1 MKKIVGGISMQW
13 DLGKIWGDGWVFYFI
28 TIVIFGLG
36 LGCEVCA
43 LYKTNRKFQVL
54 AKNLKILEDNKN
66 KGISFKGL
74 EKWFKENLLAE
85 KVDPIDSKF
94 RLQQYPREI
103 AVIPRSSLRF
113 IPPILTAIGV
123 LGTFWG
129 MSAGLMG
136 VEINA
141 NDVKQSLNSASTL
154 IEGMKTAF
162 FTSLLGLGT
171 STALSAILALTD
183 KWRRVECY
191 KLRQDLDDIAV
202 LETPERAMSRLNFD
216 STADAAR
223 QLSELATQF
232 NAEAIGA
239 AVGKA
244 IAEKFDD
251 IVELR
256 LAPTFT
262 QIADSQLRLE
272 KLTND
277 QREVL
282 ANLIGNMRTELIVP
296 VTERLDQS
304 SSLLNR
310 SAEVLESASNAI
322 QVLNEDLAGIALRLA
337 EASVTLECFQRQT
350 LVQLMQFANSLQD
363 TLTQFQTATRDVLV
377 DTATEIREGT
387 NAILT
392 QAQMTFQEQNDILRT
407 VGQETSGLMISARKS
422 LESSL
427 TNIDT
432 RLQQMSDTTQQQLET
447 FQVAYQRNLQE
458 FFDRQNNLLEESLG
472 KQRDGLAGV
481 VRELD
486 GIFQKEYERRKELT
500 NDITSRVKEIQEV
513 TEYVHNAATSIA
525 QLGSAVESSHAAR
538 IEQLTEISRSVGD
551 QIDRLEKGNRQLTD
565 NYQVSMQSLE
575 QMLQQMIDG
584 EQNFFRDAD
593 SAMAKVSGGLLEAA
607 NILVEVN
614 RESRGK

>member
-1 MKKIVGGISMQW
+1 MQW
-13 DLGKIWGDGWVFYFI
+13 DLGKIWGDGWVFYVP
-28 TIVIFGLG
+28 TIAIFLG
-36 LGCEVCA
+36 GCCWEWFKS
-43 LYKTNRKFQVL
+43 YQPKKKEFDVL
-54 AKNLKILEDNKN
+54 EDNLKILKDNKN
-66 KGISFKGL
+66 EGISFKDH
-74 EKWFKENLLAE
+74 EKWFKEHLLSE
-85 KVDPIDSKF
+85 KADPNDHKF

-103 AVIPRSSLRF
+103 VVIPRTSLRF
-113 IPPILTAIGV
+113 LPPILTALGV
-123 LGTFWG
+123 LGTFYG
-129 MSAGLMG
+129 MSVGLMG
-136 VEINA
+136 VKIDAGNVE
-141 NDVKQSLNSASTL
+141 KSLNSAITL

-171 STALSAILALTD
+171 STILSAILAYTD
-183 KWRRVECY
+183 KLRRYKCY
-191 KLRQDLDDIAV
+191 NLRNQLDKIAV

-216 STADAAR
+216 STAEAAK
-223 QLSELATQF
+223 QLSGLASQF

-337 EASVTLECFQRQT
+337 EASVTLEGFQRQT

-481 VRELD
+481 VNNLNVV
-486 GIFQKEYERRKELT
+486 FQEEYQRRNEISEDLSLK
-500 NDITSRVKEIQEV
+500 VKEIQNATTSVSQLVDSMEV
-513 TEYVHNAATSIA
+513 SYPIKMSQLESISRIVGS
-525 QLGSAVESSHAAR
+525 QL
-538 IEQLTEISRSVGD
+538 EQLEISNNKLHDG
-551 QIDRLEKGNRQLTD
+551 
-565 NYQVSMQSLE
+565 YQVSMESLGK
-575 QMLQQMIDG
+575 MLQEMIDG
-584 EQNFFRDAD
+584 EQNFFKKAD
-593 SAMAKVSGGLLEAA
+593 SSMAKVSSGLLEAA
-607 NILVEVN
+607 NVLVEVN
-614 RESRGK
+614 REARGK

>member
-1 MKKIVGGISMQW
+1 MQW
-13 DLGKIWGDGWVFYFI
+13 DLWIKIWNDGWIFYVI
-28 TIVIFGLG
+28 TIVIFGSGCLYEWLG
-36 LGCEVCA
+36 SYRPKIKE
-43 LYKTNRKFQVL
+43 FDIL
-54 AKNLKILEDNKN
+54 AKNLKTLEGNKT
-66 KGISFKGL
+66 KGILPETEWVKT
-74 EKWFKENLLAE
+74 WFKEHLLSK
-85 KVDPIDSKF
+85 KVDPNDRKF

-136 VEINA
+136 VKIDA
-141 NDVKQSLNSASTL
+141 NNVNQSLNSAITL

-171 STALSAILALTD
+171 STALSAILAGTD
-183 KWRRVECY
+183 KWRRDRCY
-191 KLRQDLDDIAV
+191 KLRQQLDEVAT
-202 LETPERAMSRLNFD
+202 LETTEKVMARLNFD
-216 STADAAR
+216 STAEAAK
-223 QLSELATQF
+223 QLSGLAGQF

-282 ANLIGNMRTELIVP
+282 ANLVGDMRTELIVP

-304 SSLLNR
+304 ASLLNR

-322 QVLNEDLAGIALRLA
+322 QVLNQDLAGIALKLA
-337 EASVTLECFQRQT
+337 DASANLEGFQKKT
-350 LVQLMQFANSLQD
+350 LVQLMQFSNSLKG

-387 NAILT
+387 KAILT
-392 QAQMTFQEQNDILRT
+392 QAQTTFQEQNGILTT
-407 VGQETSGLMISARKS
+407 VGQQASDLMNSAKNSLVTSLSG
-422 LESSL
+422 
-427 TNIDT
+427 IDN
-432 RLQQMSDTTQQQLET
+432 RLQEMSNSTQQQLQE
-447 FQVAYQRNLQE
+447 FQTAYQYNLRE

-481 VRELD
+481 VNNLNVV
-486 GIFQKEYERRKELT
+486 FQEEYQRRQEISADLSLK
-500 NDITSRVKEIQEV
+500 VKEIQNATTSVSQLVNSMEV
-513 TEYVHNAATSIA
+513 SHPIKMA
-525 QLGSAVESSHAAR
+525 QL
-538 IEQLTEISRSVGD
+538 EQISRIVGS
-551 QIDRLEKGNRQLTD
+551 QIEHLQISNNKLHDG
-565 NYQVSMQSLE
+565 YQESMQSLE
-575 QMLQQMIDG
+575 KMLQQIIDG
-584 EQNFFRDAD
+584 EQNFFKDAD

>member
-1 MKKIVGGISMQW
+1 MQW
-13 DLGKIWGDGWVFYFI
+13 DLWIKIWNDGWIFYVI
-28 TIVIFGLG
+28 TIVIFGSGCLYEWLG
-36 LGCEVCA
+36 SYRPKMNE
-43 LYKTNRKFQVL
+43 FDIL
-54 AKNLKILEDNKN
+54 ANNLKILKDNRT
-66 KGISFKGL
+66 KGVLLKT
-74 EKWFKENLLAE
+74 EWFKEHLLSE
-85 KVDPIDSKF
+85 KVDPNDGKF

-103 AVIPRSSLRF
+103 AVIPRTSLRF
-113 IPPILTAIGV
+113 VPPILTAIGV
-123 LGTFWG
+123 LGTFYG

-136 VEINA
+136 VKINA
-141 NDVKQSLNSASTL
+141 NDVNQSLSSAITL
-154 IEGMKTAF
+154 IDGMKTAF
-162 FTSLLGLGT
+162 VTSLLGLGT
-171 STALSAILALTD
+171 STILSAILAWTD
-183 KWRRVECY
+183 KLRRDKCY
-191 KLRQDLDDIAV
+191 KLRQQLDAIAV

-216 STADAAR
+216 STAEAAK
-223 QLSELATQF
+223 QLSGLASQF

-244 IAEKFDD
+244 IAQQFDV
-251 IVELR
+251 IVESR
-256 LAPTFT
+256 LAPTFN

-304 SSLLNR
+304 ASLLNR

-322 QVLNEDLAGIALRLA
+322 QVLNQDLAGIALKLA
-337 EASVTLECFQRQT
+337 DASANLEGFQKKT
-350 LVQLMQFANSLQD
+350 LVQLMQFSNSLKV
-363 TLTQFQTATRDVLV
+363 TLTQFQTATQEVLV
-377 DTATEIREGT
+377 GTAREIRDGT
-387 NAILT
+387 KEILT

-427 TNIDT
+427 ANIDT

-447 FQVAYQRNLQE
+447 FRVDYQRNLKE

-481 VRELD
+481 VNNLNVV
-486 GIFQKEYERRKELT
+486 FQEEYQRRKEISEDL
-500 NDITSRVKEIQEV
+500 SLRVQEIQ
-513 TEYVHNAATSIA
+513 NATRAVAKLVNSVELSHPVRMT
-525 QLGSAVESSHAAR
+525 QLE
-538 IEQLTEISRSVGD
+538 EISRNVGD

-575 QMLQQMIDG
+575 KMLQQMIDG
-584 EQNFFRDAD
+584 EQNFFKQAD
-593 SAMAKVSGGLLEAA
+593 SSMSKVAGGLLEAA

>member
-1 MKKIVGGISMQW
+1 MQW
-13 DLGKIWGDGWVFYFI
+13 DWGKIWIDGWIFYAT
-28 TIVIFGLG
+28 TIAIFLIGLG
-36 LGCEVCA
+36 YEVFT
-43 LYKTNRKFQVL
+43 LYKTNQKFQDL
-54 AKNLKILEDNKN
+54 IKNLKLLEDNKT
-66 KGISFKGL
+66 KGGSLKTR
-74 EKWFKENLLAE
+74 WFKEHLLSDKA
-85 KVDPIDSKF
+85 DPNNGKF

-103 AVIPRSSLRF
+103 AVIPRTSLRF

-171 STALSAILALTD
+171 STLLSAFLAWTD
-183 KWRRVECY
+183 KLRRDRCY
-191 KLRQDLDDIAV
+191 ELRRDLDAIAV
-202 LETPERAMSRLNFD
+202 LETPERVMSRLNFD
-216 STADAAR
+216 STAEAAK
-223 QLSELATQF
+223 QLSGLASQF
-232 NAEAIGA
+232 NAEAIGE
-239 AVGKA
+239 AVGRA
-244 IAEKFDD
+244 IAEKFDA

-272 KLTND
+272 KLTDD

-282 ANLIGNMRTELIVP
+282 ANLIGHMRTELIVP

-304 SSLLNR
+304 ASLLNR

-322 QVLNEDLAGIALRLA
+322 QVLNQDLAGIALKLA
-337 EASVTLECFQRQT
+337 DASANLEGFQKKT
-350 LVQLMQFANSLQD
+350 LVQLMQFSNSLKV
-363 TLTQFQTATRDVLV
+363 TLTQFQTATQEVLV
-377 DTATEIREGT
+377 GTAREIRDGT
-387 NAILT
+387 KEILT

-481 VRELD
+481 VNNLNVV
-486 GIFQKEYERRKELT
+486 FQEEYQRRKEISEDL
-500 NDITSRVKEIQEV
+500 SLKVKEIQNATTSVSQLVNSMEV
-513 TEYVHNAATSIA
+513 SHPIKMA
-525 QLGSAVESSHAAR
+525 QLESISRIVGSQL
-538 IEQLTEISRSVGD
+538 EQLEISNNKLHDG
-551 QIDRLEKGNRQLTD
+551 
-565 NYQVSMQSLE
+565 YQVSMESLGK
-575 QMLQQMIDG
+575 MLQQMIDG
-584 EQNFFRDAD
+584 EQNFFKQAD
-593 SAMAKVSGGLLEAA
+593 SSMAKVSGGLLEAA

-614 RESRGK
+614 REARGK

>member
-304 SSLLNR
+304 ASLLNR

-322 QVLNEDLAGIALRLA
+322 QVLNQDLAGIALKLA
-337 EASVTLECFQRQT
+337 EASVTLEGFQKQT
-350 LVQLMQFANSLQD
+350 LVQLMQFSNSLKG
-363 TLTQFQTATRDVLV
+363 TLTQFQTATQEVLV
-377 DTATEIREGT
+377 GTAREIREGT
-387 NAILT
+387 KEILT

-407 VGQETSGLMISARKS
+407 IGQETSGLMISARES
-422 LESSL
+422 LVLSL

-447 FQVAYQRNLQE
+447 FQVAYQRNLKE

-481 VRELD
+481 VNNLNVV
-486 GIFQKEYERRKELT
+486 FQEEYQRRKEISEDL
-500 NDITSRVKEIQEV
+500 SLRVQEIQ
-513 TEYVHNAATSIA
+513 NATRAVAKLVNSVELSHPVRMT
-525 QLGSAVESSHAAR
+525 QLE
-538 IEQLTEISRSVGD
+538 EISRNVGD
-551 QIDRLEKGNRQLTD
+551 QLDRLERGNRQLTD
-565 NYQVSMQSLE
+565 NYQVSIQSLE

-584 EQNFFRDAD
+584 EQNFFKQAD
-593 SAMAKVSGGLLEAA
+593 SSMARVSSGLLDAA
-607 NILVEVN
+607 NVLVEVN
-614 RESRGK
+614 REARGK

>member
-1 MKKIVGGISMQW
+1 MQW

-481 VRELD
+481 VNNLNVV
-486 GIFQKEYERRKELT
+486 FQEEYQRRNEISEDLSLK
-500 NDITSRVKEIQEV
+500 VKEIQNATTSVSQLVDSMEV
-513 TEYVHNAATSIA
+513 SYPIKMSQLESISRIVGS
-525 QLGSAVESSHAAR
+525 QL
-538 IEQLTEISRSVGD
+538 EQLEISNNKLHDG
-551 QIDRLEKGNRQLTD
+551 
-565 NYQVSMQSLE
+565 YQVSMESLGK
-575 QMLQQMIDG
+575 MLQEMIDG
-584 EQNFFRDAD
+584 EQNFFKKAD
-593 SAMAKVSGGLLEAA
+593 SSMAKVSSGLLEAA
-607 NILVEVN
+607 NVLVEVN
-614 RESRGK
+614 REARGK

>member
-1 MKKIVGGISMQW
+1 MQW
-13 DLGKIWGDGWVFYFI
+13 DWGKIWNDGWIFYAV
-28 TIVIFGLG
+28 TISIFLIGFGYELFT
-36 LGCEVCA
+36 LH
-43 LYKTNRKFQVL
+43 KINQKFQGLVN
-54 AKNLKILEDNKN
+54 NLKILKDNKT
-66 KGISFKGL
+66 KGVALKTGWFTEHLLS
-74 EKWFKENLLAE
+74 EKA
-85 KVDPIDSKF
+85 DPIDRKF

-103 AVIPRSSLRF
+103 AIIPRSSLRF

-129 MSAGLMG
+129 MSFGLMG
-136 VEINA
+136 VKINA
-141 NDVKQSLNSASTL
+141 NDVNQSLNSAITL
-154 IEGMKTAF
+154 IDGMKTAF
-162 FTSLLGLGT
+162 FTSLLGLGS
-171 STALSAILALTD
+171 STILSAILAVTD
-183 KWRRVECY
+183 KWRRDRCY
-191 KLRQDLDDIAV
+191 RLRQQLDEVAT
-202 LETPERAMSRLNFD
+202 LETTEKVMARLNFD
-216 STADAAR
+216 STADAAK
-223 QLSELATQF
+223 QLAELAREF
-232 NAEAIGA
+232 NAETIGE
-239 AVGKA
+239 AVGRA
-244 IAEKFDD
+244 IAQQFDV
-251 IVELR
+251 IVESR

-304 SSLLNR
+304 ASLLNR

-322 QVLNEDLAGIALRLA
+322 QVLNQDLAGIALKLA
-337 EASVTLECFQRQT
+337 DASANLEGFQKKT
-350 LVQLMQFANSLQD
+350 LVQLMQFSNSLKG
-363 TLTQFQTATRDVLV
+363 TLTQFQTATQEVLV
-377 DTATEIREGT
+377 GTAKEIREGT
-387 NAILT
+387 KEILT

-407 VGQETSGLMISARKS
+407 VGQETSGLMISAREA
-422 LESSL
+422 LVLSL

-486 GIFQKEYERRKELT
+486 GIFREEYERRKELT

-513 TEYVHNAATSIA
+513 TQYVHKAATSIA
-525 QLGSAVESSHAAR
+525 KLGSAVESSHAAR
-538 IEQLTEISRSVGD
+538 IEQLTEISRNVGD
-551 QIDRLEKGNRQLTD
+551 QVDRLEMGNRKLIE
-565 NYQVSMQSLE
+565 NYQESMQSLE
-575 QMLQQMIDG
+575 QMLKQMIDG
-584 EQNFFRDAD
+584 EQNFFKQAD
-593 SAMAKVSGGLLEAA
+593 SSMAKVSGGLLEAA

>member
-1 MKKIVGGISMQW
+1 MTW
-13 DLGKIWGDGWVFYFI
+13 NWGKVWSDGWIFYSI
-28 TIVIFGLG
+28 TLGIFLIGLIYEYFWS
-36 LGCEVCA
+36 LR
-43 LYKTNRKFQVL
+43 KTRKGFKTL
-54 AKNLKILEDNKN
+54 EENLKFLESNKT
-66 KGISFKGL
+66 KSIPLSG
-74 EKWFKENLLAE
+74 WFGEHLLSAQ
-85 KVDPIDSKF
+85 VDSIDRKF

-103 AVIPRSSLRF
+103 ATIPRTSLRF

-136 VEINA
+136 VKIDA
-141 NDVKQSLNSASTL
+141 NDVNQSLNSAITL

-171 STALSAILALTD
+171 STALSAILAGTD
-183 KWRRVECY
+183 KWRRDRCY
-191 KLRQDLDDIAV
+191 KLRQQLDEVAT
-202 LETPERAMSRLNFD
+202 LETTEKVMARLNFD
-216 STADAAR
+216 STADAAK
-223 QLSELATQF
+223 QLSGLASQF

-251 IVELR
+251 IIELR

-277 QREVL
+277 QRDVL

-304 SSLLNR
+304 ASLLNR

-322 QVLNEDLAGIALRLA
+322 QVLNQDLAGIALKLA
-337 EASVTLECFQRQT
+337 EASVTLEGFQKQT
-350 LVQLMQFANSLQD
+350 LVQLMQFSNSLKA
-363 TLTQFQTATRDVLV
+363 TLTQFQTSTRDVLV

-387 NAILT
+387 KEILT
-392 QAQMTFQEQNDILRT
+392 QAQTTFQEQNGILRT
-407 VGQETSGLMISARKS
+407 VGQETSGLMISARES
-422 LESSL
+422 LVASL

-432 RLQQMSDTTQQQLET
+432 RLQQMSDTTQQQLEA

-472 KQRDGLAGV
+472 KQRDGLTGV

-486 GIFQKEYERRKELT
+486 GIFREEYERRKDLT

-513 TEYVHNAATSIA
+513 TQYVHKAATSIA
-525 QLGSAVESSHAAR
+525 KLGSAVESSHAAR

-551 QIDRLEKGNRQLTD
+551 QIDRLEKGNRQLSD

-607 NILVEVN
+607 NVLVEVN
-614 RESRGK
+614 REARGK

>member
-1 MKKIVGGISMQW
+1 MQW
-13 DLGKIWGDGWVFYFI
+13 DLGKIWNDGWIFYI
-28 TIVIFGLG
+28 PTIAIFGLG
-36 LGCEVCA
+36 CWWEWFKS
-43 LYKTNRKFQVL
+43 YKPKMREFEVL
-54 AKNLKILEDNKN
+54 ANNLTIVKDNKN
-66 KGISFKGL
+66 RGIAPTTA
-74 EKWFKENLLAE
+74 WFKEHFLFE
-85 KVDPIDSKF
+85 KGDPIDQKF
-94 RLQQYPREI
+94 RLQHYPKEI
-103 AVIPRSSLRF
+103 AVIPRTSLRF

-136 VEINA
+136 VKIDA
-141 NDVKQSLNSASTL
+141 NDVNQSLSSAITL
-154 IEGMKTAF
+154 IDGMKTAF
-162 FTSLLGLGT
+162 VTSLLGLGT
-171 STALSAILALTD
+171 STALSAILAVTD
-183 KWRRVECY
+183 KWRRDRCY
-191 KLRQDLDDIAV
+191 KLRQDLDNIAV
-202 LETPERAMSRLNFD
+202 LETSERVMSRMNFD
-216 STADAAR
+216 STAEAAK
-223 QLSELATQF
+223 QLSGLASQF

-244 IAEKFDD
+244 IAQQFDV
-251 IVELR
+251 IVESR

-282 ANLIGNMRTELIVP
+282 ANLIGNMKTELIVP

-304 SSLLNR
+304 ASLLNR

-322 QVLNEDLAGIALRLA
+322 QVLNQDLAGIALKLA
-337 EASVTLECFQRQT
+337 DASANLEGFQKKT
-350 LVQLMQFANSLQD
+350 LVQLMQFSNSLKG
-363 TLTQFQTATRDVLV
+363 TLTQFQTATQEVLV
-377 DTATEIREGT
+377 GTAKEIREGT
-387 NAILT
+387 KEILT

-407 VGQETSGLMISARKS
+407 VGQETSGLMISARES
-422 LESSL
+422 LVLSL

-486 GIFQKEYERRKELT
+486 GIFREEYERRKELT

-513 TEYVHNAATSIA
+513 TQYVHKAATSIA
-525 QLGSAVESSHAAR
+525 KLGSAVESSHAAR

-551 QIDRLEKGNRQLTD
+551 QVDRLEMGNRQLTD

-584 EQNFFRDAD
+584 EQNFFKQAD
-593 SAMAKVSGGLLEAA
+593 SSMAKVSGGLLEAA

>member
-1 MKKIVGGISMQW
+1 MQW
-13 DLGKIWGDGWVFYFI
+13 DWGKIWIDGWVFYAT
-28 TIVIFGLG
+28 TIAIFLIGLG
-36 LGCEVCA
+36 YEVFT
-43 LYKTNRKFQVL
+43 LYKTNQKFQGL
-54 AKNLKILEDNKN
+54 IKNLKFLEDNKT
-66 KGISFKGL
+66 KGISLKGWCR
-74 EKWFKENLLAE
+74 EHLLAE
-85 KVDPIDSKF
+85 KVDPIDRKF

-129 MSAGLMG
+129 MSFGLMG
-136 VEINA
+136 VTINA
-141 NDVKQSLNSASTL
+141 NDVNQSLNSAITL
-154 IEGMKTAF
+154 IDGMKTAF
-162 FTSLLGLGT
+162 FTSLLGLGS
-171 STALSAILALTD
+171 STILSAILAVTD
-183 KWRRVECY
+183 KLRRDRCY
-191 KLRQDLDDIAV
+191 RLRQQLDEVAT
-202 LETPERAMSRLNFD
+202 LETTEKAMARLNFD
-216 STADAAR
+216 STADAAK
-223 QLSELATQF
+223 QLAGLAREF
-232 NAEAIGA
+232 NAEAIGE
-239 AVGKA
+239 AVGRA
-244 IAEKFDD
+244 IAQQFDV
-251 IVELR
+251 IVESR
-256 LAPTFT
+256 LAPTFN

-304 SSLLNR
+304 ASLLNR

-322 QVLNEDLAGIALRLA
+322 QVLNQDLAGIALKLA
-337 EASVTLECFQRQT
+337 DASANLEGFQKKT
-350 LVQLMQFANSLQD
+350 LVQLMQFSNSLKG
-363 TLTQFQTATRDVLV
+363 TLTQFQTATQEVLV
-377 DTATEIREGT
+377 GTAKEIREGT
-387 NAILT
+387 KEILT

-407 VGQETSGLMISARKS
+407 VGQETSGLMISARES
-422 LESSL
+422 LVSSL

-486 GIFQKEYERRKELT
+486 GIFREEYERRKELT

-513 TEYVHNAATSIA
+513 TQYVHKAATSIA
-525 QLGSAVESSHAAR
+525 KLGSAVESSHAAR

-551 QIDRLEKGNRQLTD
+551 QVDRLEIGNRQLTD

-584 EQNFFRDAD
+584 EQNFFEQAD
-593 SAMAKVSGGLLEAA
+593 SSMAKVAGGLLEAA

>member
-1 MKKIVGGISMQW
+1 MQW
-13 DLGKIWGDGWVFYFI
+13 DLGKIWGDGWFFYVP
-28 TIVIFGLG
+28 TIAIFLG
-36 LGCEVCA
+36 GCCWEWFKS
-43 LYKTNRKFQVL
+43 YQPKMNEFDIL
-54 AKNLKILEDNKN
+54 AKNLKTLEDNKT
-66 KGISFKGL
+66 KGAPKT
-74 EKWFKENLLAE
+74 KWVKEHLLSE
-85 KVDPIDSKF
+85 KVDPNDGKF

-103 AVIPRSSLRF
+103 AVIPRTSLRF

-136 VEINA
+136 VKINA
-141 NDVKQSLNSASTL
+141 NDVTQSLGSAITL
-154 IEGMKTAF
+154 IDGMKTAF
-162 FTSLLGLGT
+162 VTSLLGLGT
-171 STALSAILALTD
+171 STALSAILAVTD
-183 KWRRVECY
+183 KWRRDRCY
-191 KLRQDLDDIAV
+191 KLRQDLDTIAV

-216 STADAAR
+216 STAEAAK
-223 QLSELATQF
+223 QLSGLVSQF

-244 IAEKFDD
+244 IAEKFDA

-304 SSLLNR
+304 ASLLNR

-322 QVLNEDLAGIALRLA
+322 QVLNQDLAGIALRLA
-337 EASVTLECFQRQT
+337 EASVTLEGFQRQT

-387 NAILT
+387 KAILT
-392 QAQMTFQEQNDILRT
+392 QAQTTFQEQNGILRT
-407 VGQETSGLMISARKS
+407 VGQETSGLMISARES
-422 LESSL
+422 LVASL

-432 RLQQMSDTTQQQLET
+432 RLQQMSDATQQQLEN

-486 GIFQKEYERRKELT
+486 GIFREEYERRKELT

-513 TEYVHNAATSIA
+513 TQYVHNAATSIA
-525 QLGSAVESSHAAR
+525 KLGSAVESSHAVR

-551 QIDRLEKGNRQLTD
+551 QVDRLEMGNRKLID
-565 NYQVSMQSLE
+565 NYQESMQSLE
-575 QMLQQMIDG
+575 QMLKQMIDG
-584 EQNFFRDAD
+584 EQNFFKQAD
-593 SAMAKVSGGLLEAA
+593 SSMAKVSGGLLEAA

>member
-1 MKKIVGGISMQW
+1 MQW
-13 DLGKIWGDGWVFYFI
+13 DLWIKIWNDGWIFYVI
-28 TIVIFGLG
+28 TIVIFGSGCLYEWLG
-36 LGCEVCA
+36 SYRPKMNE
-43 LYKTNRKFQVL
+43 FDIL
-54 AKNLKILEDNKN
+54 ANNLKILKDNRT
-66 KGISFKGL
+66 KGVLLKT
-74 EKWFKENLLAE
+74 EWFKEHLLSE
-85 KVDPIDSKF
+85 KVDPNDGKF

-103 AVIPRSSLRF
+103 AVIPRTSLRF
-113 IPPILTAIGV
+113 VPPILTAIGV
-123 LGTFWG
+123 LGTFYG

-136 VEINA
+136 VKINA
-141 NDVKQSLNSASTL
+141 NDVNQSLSSAITL
-154 IEGMKTAF
+154 IDGMKTAF
-162 FTSLLGLGT
+162 VTSLLGLGT
-171 STALSAILALTD
+171 STILSAILAWTD
-183 KWRRVECY
+183 KLRRDKCY
-191 KLRQDLDDIAV
+191 KLRQQLDAIAV

-216 STADAAR
+216 STAEAAK
-223 QLSELATQF
+223 QLSGLASQF

-244 IAEKFDD
+244 IAQQFDV
-251 IVELR
+251 IVESR
-256 LAPTFT
+256 LAPTFN

-304 SSLLNR
+304 ASLLNR

-322 QVLNEDLAGIALRLA
+322 QVLNQDLAGIALKLA
-337 EASVTLECFQRQT
+337 DASANLEGFQKKT
-350 LVQLMQFANSLQD
+350 LVQLMQFSNSLKV
-363 TLTQFQTATRDVLV
+363 TLTQFQTATQEVLV
-377 DTATEIREGT
+377 GTAREIRDGT
-387 NAILT
+387 KEILT

-427 TNIDT
+427 ANIDT

-447 FQVAYQRNLQE
+447 FRVDYQRNLKE

-481 VRELD
+481 VNNLNVV
-486 GIFQKEYERRKELT
+486 FQEEYQRRKEISEDL
-500 NDITSRVKEIQEV
+500 SLRVQEIQ
-513 TEYVHNAATSIA
+513 NATRAVAKLVNSVELSHPVRMT
-525 QLGSAVESSHAAR
+525 QLE
-538 IEQLTEISRSVGD
+538 EISRNVGD

-565 NYQVSMQSLE
+565 NYQESMQSLE
-575 QMLQQMIDG
+575 QMLKQMIDS
-584 EQNFFRDAD
+584 EQNFFKQAD
-593 SAMAKVSGGLLEAA
+593 SSMAKVSGGLLEAA